1 MRWMWIDA
9 ITEYEPDK
17 RLVAV
22 KNVSLAEEH
31 LHDHFSATETHP
43 ALPLMPNSLII
54 EGMAQTVSDQ
64 AQGVSTTILNA
75 DSEHAPSGLTAPD
88 AQDVVDHMNQM
99 GRGNTVDMS
108 DYRGEPNHDDNV
120 DKFGKPSKLD
130 GLRGDGT

>member
-1 MRWMWIDA
+1 MS
-9 ITEYEPDK
+9 DK
-17 RLVAV
+17 KKNELPSDFDGERLQTDE
-22 KNVSLAEEH
+22 LAPENE
-31 LHDHFSATETHP
+31 
-43 ALPLMPNSLII
+43 NS
-54 EGMAQTVSDQ
+54 EQVGSYDQAQTVSDQ

-99 GRGNTVDMS
+99 ERGNTVDMS
-108 DYRGEPNHDDNV
+108 ASRGEPNHDDNV